1 MSEMR
6 SIISRVTER
15 SLVLIDEICRG
26 TETAKGTCIAGS
38 IVEALDKVGCL
49 GIVSTHLHGIF
60 NLPLDTKNTV
70 YKAMGTIC
78 ADGRTV
84 PTWKLISGICRES
97 LAFETAKNEGISE
110 AIIQRAEDLY
120 LSNYAKEGISGKEKT
135 DLNFSVS
142 SHASLNGNGKSH
154 HKSNGVIVEADKPK
168 TETASKTGVLWKK
181 IEGAITA
188 ICQKKLIEFHK
199 DNNTLEPAEIQCV
212 LIDAKKKPP
221 PSTIGASSVYVI
233 LRPDSKFYVGQVCP
247 LTSYFYL

>member
-38 IVEALDKVGCL
+38 IIETLDKVGCL

-60 NLPLDTKNTV
+60 NLPLDTNNTV
-70 YKAMGTIC
+70 YKAMGTVY
-78 ADGRTV
+78 ADGRTI
-84 PTWKLISGICRES
+84 PTWKLIDGICRES

-120 LSNYAKEGISGKEKT
+120 LSNYGKEGISGKEKT
-135 DLNFSVS
+135 DLNFFVS
-142 SHASLNGNGKSH
+142 SHGRLNGNGKSQLQ
-154 HKSNGVIVEADKPK
+154 SSGVIVGTDQPK
-168 TETASKTGVLWKK
+168 TETTSKTGVLWKK

-199 DNNTLEPAEIQCV
+199 DKNTLKLAEIQCV
-212 LIDAKKKPP
+212 LIDTREKPP

-233 LRPDSKFYVGQVCP
+233 LRPDGKFYVGQVR
-247 LTSYFYL
+247 L